1 MTAIIGAALNRVDGI
16 AKVTGAARYAAEAV
30 RFPDQAEAVLVQST
44 IGAGRIVEIDTSA
57 AERAPGVILVMT
69 HENAPRL
76 ASNKASPMQPGEA
89 YPLLQ
94 DDKIVFNGQHI
105 AMVVAETF
113 EQATYAATLVRACY
127 AEEKATVQ
135 LEEALDRLQ
144 VPKNFRG
151 GERPPDS
158 KRGDPE
164 GAFDEASV
172 KLDETYTTPIEH
184 HNPME
189 PHSAIASWEGDRL
202 TLYHA
207 TQSVMGSR
215 ERVATLL
222 GLKQENVHIVSDYV
236 GGGFGSKGS
245 TWPHVTL
252 TAMAAKLAKRPVRLV
267 LTRRQMFT
275 AHGYRSKTI
284 QRVRLG
290 ADRDGKLLATMHDGQ
305 SQTSLIGEFVEP
317 VGLATEIM
325 YSCANVA
332 VTHRVAPLN
341 VAMPTFMRAPGEASG
356 MFALKSAMDE
366 LAYVLGLDPLELR
379 LRNYAEKDESK
390 NLPFT
395 SKELRACYAQGA
407 EAFGWGRHQPTPGAM
422 RDGSGLLMGWGMA
435 SATYPALRSEAGA
448 MVRIARD
455 GTVVVRS
462 ATQDIGTGTYTT
474 MTQVA
479 AETLG
484 VPLERVRAELG
495 DSTMPKAPV
504 SGGSQSSASV
514 LPAVQAAAQKVRYQV
529 LALAAGRNAPG
540 LLQGARADALDL
552 AGGFVSLKSDPSRR
566 VSLAELMESSDRDSI
581 EATVSSKPGKEG
593 KTHSAHSFGAHF
605 VELTVDPDL
614 SEVRIRRCVGAFAG
628 GRIINAK
635 TAHSQ
640 YIGGI
645 VYGLGMA
652 LTEATDIDPNTGRV
666 ANANMAEYLVPVHAD
681 VPDITVLQIPEKD
694 SVFNPLGVKGIGE
707 LPMVGVAA
715 AVANA
720 IYHATGKR
728 IRDLPIR
735 PDRLMD
741 LIEPRRSTAF

>member
-1 MTAIIGAALNRVDGI
+1 MAAIIGAALNRVDGI
-16 AKVTGAARYAAEAV
+16 AKVTGKARYAAEAAK
-30 RFPDQAEAVLVQST
+30 FPDMAEGVLVQST
-44 IGAGRIVEIDTSA
+44 IGAGRIVDIDTSA
-57 AERAPGVILVMT
+57 AERAPGVVVVMT
-69 HENAPRL
+69 HKNALPL
-76 ASNKASPMQPGEA
+76 ASKKTNPLQPGEG

-94 DDKIVFNGQHI
+94 DDRIIFNGQHI

-113 EQATYAATLVRACY
+113 EQATHAATLVKVRY
-127 AEEKATVQ
+127 AEEKPAVQ
-135 LEEALDRLQ
+135 LEDALGRLR

-164 GAFDEASV
+164 RAFDAAPV
-172 KLDETYTTPIEH
+172 KIDEIYTTPVEH

-189 PHSAIASWEGDRL
+189 PHAAIASWDGDRL
-202 TLYHA
+202 TIYHS

-222 GLKQENVHIVSDYV
+222 GVPVKDVHVISDYV

-252 TAMAAKLAKRPVRLV
+252 TAMAARLARRPVRLV

-284 QRVRLG
+284 QRVRLA

-305 SQTSLIGEFVEP
+305 AQTSFIGEFVEP
-317 VGLATEIM
+317 VGLATEVM
-325 YSCANVA
+325 YSCANVG
-332 VTHRVAPLN
+332 VTHRVAALN

-356 MFALKSAMDE
+356 MFALESAMDE
-366 LAYVLGLDPLELR
+366 LAYRVGIDPLELR

-407 EAFGWGRHQPTPGAM
+407 TAFGWSRRNPAPGSM
-422 RDGSGLLMGWGMA
+422 RDRKGLLIGWGMA
-435 SATYPALRSEAGA
+435 SATYPGLRSEAGA
-448 MVRIARD
+448 TVRVERD
-455 GTVVVRS
+455 GTVVVQS

-474 MTQVA
+474 MAQVA

-484 VPLERVRAELG
+484 VPVEHVRAELG
-495 DSTMPKAPV
+495 DSDMPKAPV

-514 LPAVQAAAQKVRYQV
+514 LPAVQAAAQKLRQKILS
-529 LALAAGRNAPG
+529 LAHGRNAPG
-540 LLQGARADALDL
+540 PLQGVRVVDLDL
-552 AGGFVSLKSDPSRR
+552 VDGVVSLKTDRDKR
-566 VSLAELMESSDRDSI
+566 ASLVELMKSLDRDAI
-581 EATVSSKPGKEG
+581 EATETSKPGKEEE
-593 KTHSAHSFGAHF
+593 THSAHSFGAHF
-605 VELTVDPDL
+605 IEVSVDPDL
-614 SEVRIRRCVGAFAG
+614 GEVRIRRCVGAFAG

-652 LTEATDIDPNTGRV
+652 LTEETEVDPNTGRI
-666 ANANMAEYLVPVHAD
+666 ANANIAEYLVPVHAD

-694 SVFNPLGVKGIGE
+694 TVFNSLGIKGIGE
-707 LPMVGVAA
+707 LPMVGAAA

-720 IYHATGKR
+720 VYHATGQR

-735 PDRLMD
+735 PDK
-741 LIEPRRSTAF
+741 LIRV